1 MSEKTNEQKQVG
13 YLKALKRAYAW
24 KILEEEFMDRVKDI
38 ESEVLNNFTPEYN
51 DKVYSKNDLL
61 KVERKLLQQFIYLPD
76 NLIKALDIIEE
87 DDKENEEDAI

>member
-24 KILEEEFMDRVKDI
+24 KILEEELIDRLKDI
-38 ESEVLNNFTPEYN
+38 ESEVLNNFTPDYN

-61 KVERKLLQQFIYLPD
+61 KVERKLLEQFINLPD
-76 NLIKALDIIEE
+76 NLIEALDIIEE
-87 DDKENEEDAI
+87 DEQENGEDTI